1 MIATLVERT
10 ITRQERGF
18 GQSMNYLR
26 DIAGSSLGA
35 FFKYALFIPMSR
47 HRKAASPEIAAV
59 AWIAAM
65 RHEDCGPC
73 LQITVDHALA
83 SGVDR
88 KLVRAALAGDRDALG
103 DSLGEV
109 YEYATAVASGD
120 PRANA
125 LSDALRER
133 LGRDVLVD
141 LALGIASARV
151 FPTLKRALGHARSC
165 SLVRVEVD

>member
-1 MIATLVERT
+1 MIATWVERT

-26 DIAGSSLGA
+26 DVAGSSIGA
-35 FFKYALFIPMSR
+35 FFKYAMFIPMSR
-47 HRKAASPEIAAV
+47 HRKAATPETSAV
-59 AWIAAM
+59 AWVAAM
-65 RHEDCGPC
+65 QQEDCGPC
-73 LQITVDHALA
+73 LQIAVDLALA
-83 SGVDR
+83 AKVDR
-88 KLVRAALAGDRDALG
+88 AVIRAALAGGEALPEP
-103 DSLGEV
+103 LGEV
-109 YEYATAVASGD
+109 YRYARAVASGSAE
-120 PRANA
+120 ANA
-125 LSDALRER
+125 LSDALREK